1 MTASAENPKRTRV
14 AIVGA
19 GAIGL
24 WMGARLA
31 QAGCPVSALARG
43 ATLAALRQQGM
54 RLQSGSSPSISAAAQ
69 ASDQASELGVQDLVV
84 IALKAPALAEVA
96 PTLAPMIGPQ
106 TLVMTAMN
114 GVPWWFFEGF
124 GGAQSGRPLQSI
136 DPQGAI
142 ARALPLGRVIGA
154 VVHASC
160 SVAEPGLA
168 RHHFGNRL
176 VVGEPAGGISQ
187 RLQALVALLEQAGFE
202 TEASDCI
209 QRDIWFKLWGNMT
222 VNPISALTG
231 ATTDLIMDDDL
242 LRTAVSGM
250 MLEAREI
257 GARIGAPITL
267 DPEDRHVVTRKLG
280 RFKTSMLQ
288 DVEAGKAI
296 ELDALLTVVHELGR
310 RTGVPTPLIDALLGM
325 ARLQARIKGLYP
337 WPSEAP
343 R

>member
-1 MTASAENPKRTRV
+1 MSQQPLAFSRI

-24 WMGARLA
+24 WLGTRLA
-31 QAGCPVSALARG
+31 GSGGQISALARG
-43 ATLAALRQQGM
+43 PTLQALKAKGM
-54 RLQSGSSPSISAAAQ
+54 RLTSGSESVLRGQVQ
-69 ASDQASELGVQDLVV
+69 ASDRAEALGVQDLVV
-84 IALKAPALAEVA
+84 IAVKAPALPQIAQQ
-96 PTLAPMIGPQ
+96 IGPLIGPH
-106 TLVMTAMN
+106 TVVLTAMN

-124 GGAQSGRPLQSI
+124 GGEQAGQALRSI
-136 DPQGAI
+136 DPNGDI
-142 ARALPLGRVIGA
+142 ARAIPARHVVGA

-168 RHHFGNRL
+168 QHHFGNRL
-176 VVGEPAGGISQ
+176 VVGEPAGGSSQ
-187 RLQALVALLEQAGFE
+187 RLQAVVALLEQAGFE
-202 TEASDCI
+202 TEASSCI
-209 QRDIWFKLWGNMT
+209 QQDIWFKLWGNMT

-231 ATTDLIMDDDL
+231 ATTDLIMEDDL
-242 LRTAVSGM
+242 LRQAISGM

-288 DVEAGKAI
+288 DVEAGKAV

-310 RTGVPTPLIDALLGM
+310 RTGVATPLIDALLGM
-325 ARLQARIKGLYP
+325 ARLHARIQGLYP
-337 WPSEAP
+337 WPGKAP
-343 R
+343 